1 MDAIW
6 SVVASLVTPMSKICR
21 RWDGHIQFQARKV
34 EQSKSRIIT
43 DITLSDAAIGP
54 RWERQGSCCCAASL
68 DWLSEFWARE
78 KRRHIGMPPIKNL
91 NYFNAPINAGDIFH
105 TLAWTPEPEQ
115 RVDCRFRCRDVK
127 CSLLLLR
134 KMKPMLG
141 FHTLHL
147 GDRTC
152 NQQLWNVLKPSKH
165 LAPLWVIR
173 SPVVRHHWVC
183 TITIHLLPHL
193 HACKHLEVINTTR
206 LESYPSI
213 QLSNYPMSSPE
224 VLEAH
229 LSRWPIGKL
238 WGRSGW
244 SFSMLGGAVVITH
257 VIPVLVTKP
266 AKFVSGSAC
275 LSILLAT
282 CKDLKPNPFGNPFDR
297 ILKGHGVRY
306 HVFPLDQ
313 PWSEILL
320 RRPTP
325 RCPVSSFGKSL
336 AVIFQNIVKCCQ
348 LIDSRISYPT
358 TLVTNHQTRPRLTS
372 CGSRYCSGHQCSSQ
386 GGKLAGLVP
395 GCFIQQQATFHVDS
409 TIFFGVCRFDLGG

>member
-1 MDAIW
+1 
-6 SVVASLVTPMSKICR
+6 
-21 RWDGHIQFQARKV
+21 
-34 EQSKSRIIT
+34 
-43 DITLSDAAIGP
+43 
-54 RWERQGSCCCAASL
+54 
-68 DWLSEFWARE
+68 
-78 KRRHIGMPPIKNL
+78 
-91 NYFNAPINAGDIFH
+91 
-105 TLAWTPEPEQ
+105 
-115 RVDCRFRCRDVK
+115 
-127 CSLLLLR
+127 
-134 KMKPMLG
+134 MLG

-325 RCPVSSFGKSL
+325 RCPVSSFGK
-336 AVIFQNIVKCCQ
+336 CCNWLSCHFSKNGQ
-348 LIDSRISYPT
+348 MLSTYWGNRASYPT
-358 TLVTNHQTRPRLTS
+358 TTNHPIIRPGGRVSRAALDAGTAVATS
-372 CGSRYCSGHQCSSQ
+372 SALKEGSWQVWCLDVSYN
-386 GGKLAGLVP
+386 KT
-395 GCFIQQQATFHVDS
+395 ATFHVES
-409 TIFFGVCRFDLGG
+409 TIFFGFADSRPWWL